1 MSKMEEE
8 VCEHKVMKAEARKS
22 LEIKLQICGRKY
34 QCEVKPVPTELEY
47 MEEEHV
53 TSAAQRETIQLTD
66 PTTKCIPM
74 QKHTPEVCYQL
85 LPFWLFTREETEET

>member
-8 VCEHKVMKAEARKS
+8 ECEHTVMKAQRQARKS

-53 TSAAQRETIQLTD
+53 ISTAQRETNLT
-66 PTTKCIPM
+66 
-74 QKHTPEVCYQL
+74 H
-85 LPFWLFTREETEET
+85 